1 MSSFFLQST
10 LHYSYFGF
18 ISLSPQFVLFI
29 SPTTVHLLY
38 IYLVWLYSY
47 YMVIQVFVSFTF
59 QPISSP
65 EINDLRVSSDK
76 CFILDMTYR
85 ISWTLDA
92 RDGQWTLDAG
102 PWTLD
107 SRRWT
112 LDAVLWTLDSG
123 LCTLD
128 AGLSTLDSGRWT
140 LDSRLWTLEAG
151 LWTLDTGRWTLDATL
166 RKLSSGH

>member
-18 ISLSPQFVLFI
+18 ISLSPQFILFI

-38 IYLVWLYSY
+38 IYLLWLYSY

-59 QPISSP
+59 QPIPSL
-65 EINDLRVSSDK
+65 EINDLRVLSDK

-85 ISWTLDA
+85 ISWTLDT
-92 RDGQWTLDAG
+92 RDGQWTLEAG

-107 SRRWT
+107 
-112 LDAVLWTLDSG
+112 
-123 LCTLD
+123 
-128 AGLSTLDSGRWT
+128 AGLWTLDSGRWT
-140 LDSRLWTLEAG
+140 LDSRLWTL
-151 LWTLDTGRWTLDATL
+151 DSGRWTLDAGFWTL
-166 RKLSSGH
+166 KL

>member
-18 ISLSPQFVLFI
+18 ISLSPQFILFI
-29 SPTTVHLLY
+29 SPTTVHILY
-38 IYLVWLYSY
+38 IYLLWLYSY

-59 QPISSP
+59 QPIPSL
-65 EINDLRVSSDK
+65 EINDLRVLSDK

-92 RDGQWTLDAG
+92 RDGQWTLEAGPWTLDAG
-102 PWTLD
+102 LWTLDSRRWTLD

-112 LDAVLWTLDSG
+112 LDA
-123 LCTLD
+123 
-128 AGLSTLDSGRWT
+128 GLSTLDSGLWT
-140 LDSRLWTLEAG
+140 LDSGRWKLDSG
-151 LWTLDTGRWTLDATL
+151 HWTLDGGPWTLHL
-166 RKLSSGH
+166 GS